1 MQDWDPNDPDLEAE
15 APHELSGVMR
25 WHRAKVPSRKIMEL
39 LHLRGTQLIK
49 KLETA
54 SEEER
59 SAVKTGRPIHDALIP
74 KELES

>member
-1 MQDWDPNDPDLEAE
+1 MTDWDPDDPALAAA

-25 WHRAKVPSRKIMEL
+25 WHRAKVPSRKIMQL
-39 LHLRGTQLIK
+39 LHLRGTQLVK

-59 SAVKTGRPIHDALIP
+59 LAVNTGLPIHDALIYEEE
-74 KELES
+74 K